1 MIWLQRFTELLAA
14 AMNKGCHCFSTALT
28 KSIESKAGAPY
39 GVRPARPG
47 SYLETVKGVEL
58 ISKFSL

>member
-1 MIWLQRFTELLAA
+1 MKLFSVFALCMMWLQRFTEILEA

-47 SYLETVKGVEL
+47 SYLDFEE
-58 ISKFSL
+58 

>member
-1 MIWLQRFTELLAA
+1 MIWLQRFTETLEA

-47 SYLETVKGVEL
+47 SYLDFEK
-58 ISKFSL
+58 